1 LNGHD
6 VVLMGAHKMLMSNW
20 PLKTVAYALDMVVA
34 VAVVE
39 EVDSPWAVEYP
50 LIHIGKVA
58 NTVMM
63 MLINLQHMQKSK
75 KQQQ

>member
-34 VAVVE
+34 V
-39 EVDSPWAVEYP
+39 
-50 LIHIGKVA
+50 
-58 NTVMM
+58 
-63 MLINLQHMQKSK
+63 
-75 KQQQ
+75 